1 MIKLNEI
8 TNQQR
13 KLNDQNTGYK
23 RTDSYHKR
31 VASVNLAIMFLS
43 VITPVIISGIK
54 ALFGTFKSN
63 N

>member
-1 MIKLNEI
+1 MNEI
-8 TNQQR
+8 TSQQR
-13 KLNDQNTGYK
+13 KLNDQNNNTGYK

-31 VASVNLAIMFLS
+31 VASANLAIMFLS
-43 VITPVIISGIK
+43 VIAPVIISGIK

>member
-1 MIKLNEI
+1 MIKMNEI
-8 TNQQR
+8 TSQQR

-31 VASVNLAIMFLS
+31 VASANLAIMFLS
-43 VITPVIISGIK
+43 VIAPVIISGIK